1 MNLLLWFLVWAV
13 VFYLPFSLEKSK
25 LLSRSRIVSLL
36 FGFLMFYIYVAMRT
50 PESILFY
57 WLVFWRF
64 LVGLVEVLFQ
74 IPSLEEVEERLYTY
88 RLRRRPKPRFSAKV
102 SALILAIFLLGSSL
116 GIVFSQVQR
125 VSNAFYFKSLIQVG
139 SGLPFSREIPDD
151 MVRLVTEE
159 LAVSMAR
166 QRMSEFGSNVKLLG
180 CQITKNLDGKLVW
193 VAVIGSTNVLAE
205 NYVKG
210 FVVIDAT
217 DPTATP
223 QIIHQE
229 FKVGEG
235 LWWTRNIKF
244 KSYVADTR
252 YSYGVAYPCWNNIT
266 NELTYVLARYRVG
279 FDLIR
284 RYNGLLIYGPN
295 GEVVNEYSR
304 LSDVPNWVTQVY
316 DEDWLEN
323 MINEWGNFRRGESF
337 DYWAGGFLWIIP
349 PSRDRVEMSE
359 DTRYIL
365 DPDTG
370 DLIAM
375 VCLNPVTSERTLA
388 GIFKATRQ
396 GIFFYDYS
404 KNNYISG
411 VTAQDVVEGK
421 LPKPAAGYYYATMP
435 LLYPVQV
442 GEGDFRLAWY
452 VPIYWSETAERREGE
467 TIYLAGFAIVDAQ
480 NINYISIKMTGGGMK
495 GEELV
500 RSTRTEFL
508 GLFGKITYIEL
519 NTTVLN
525 KSEYVKDGVTHIV
538 LHVDNST
545 YPYIE
550 AEPEDLSSQQQWYE
564 LLLTGAN
571 DQIIAHIEK
580 RGEIWVITYFDN
592 LSLE

>member
-1 MNLLLWFLVWAV
+1 MNLFLWFLVWAA

-36 FGFLMFYIYVAMRT
+36 FGLFLFYIYAARLT
-50 PESILFY
+50 PESLFLY

-64 LVGLVEVLFQ
+64 LVGLIEIFFQ
-74 IPSLEEVEERLYTY
+74 IPRIEEAEERFYTY
-88 RLRRRPKPRFSAKV
+88 RWRRRPKLRFSARV
-102 SALILAIFLLGSSL
+102 SALILAIFLLGSSV

-125 VSNAFYFKSLIQVG
+125 VSNAFYFKSLIQTG
-139 SGLPFSREIPDD
+139 SGLPFSEPIPDN

-159 LAVSMAR
+159 LAVSVAR

-180 CQITKNLDGKLVW
+180 CHITKTIGEEGKLVW
-193 VAVIGSTNVLAE
+193 IAVIGSTNVLAE

-217 DPTATP
+217 DPTAMP
-223 QIIHQE
+223 QIIHEE
-229 FKVGEG
+229 FQIGEG

-252 YSYGVAYPCWNNIT
+252 YSYGVAYPAWNNAT
-266 NELTYVLARYRVG
+266 GKLNYVLAKYLVG

-284 RYNGLLIYGPN
+284 RYNGLLIYDQN
-295 GEVVNEYSR
+295 GEVISEYSR
-304 LSDVPNWVTQVY
+304 LSDVPSWVTQVY

-365 DPDTG
+365 DPAG

-404 KNNYISG
+404 KENYISG

-421 LPKPAAGYYYATMP
+421 LAKPATGYYYATMP
-435 LLYPVQV
+435 LLYPINVSETV
-442 GEGDFRLAWY
+442 SRLAWY
-452 VPIYWSETAERREGE
+452 VPIYWSETEEGG

-480 NINYISIKMTGGGMK
+480 DINYISIKMTGGGIT
-495 GEELV
+495 GEQLV

-508 GLFGKITYIEL
+508 GLFGEITYVGL
-519 NTTVLN
+519 NTTVLG
-525 KSEYVKDGVTHIV
+525 KYEYVSDGTTHIV

-550 AEPEDLSSQQQWYE
+550 AKPEDLTSQEWYE
-564 LLLTGAN
+564 LLFTQPTH
-571 DQIIAHIEK
+571 QIVARIQKI
-580 RGEIWVITYFDN
+580 GEIWTITKYEN
-592 LSLE
+592 LNIP